1 MEQDFDATALAAYLK
16 QGFEN
21 SSFKSLTELAR
32 VINSNKATVSR
43 TLNAARQSLT
53 NKPSKPHRQFI
64 ERICKALKLDSN
76 RGLHLAGYSSNLTV
90 IDDEEFAVLFYD
102 SANWSLENRI
112 EALENAK
119 AIFRRY
125 QQKEKEQNIE
135 EESQQR

>member
-64 ERICKALKLDSN
+64 ERICEALKLDSN